1 MGRRPKF
8 DSEFRAHAVEM
19 VRSSGRP
26 RYQVAKDLGVS
37 DTTLAKWMAKDK
49 SNDDTEPLSV
59 SERED
64 YERLLRAERECDSPW
79 VFWRLVYLDSSSCC
93 WVCCVCQAAS

>member
-8 DSEFRAHAVEM
+8 DLEFRAHAVEM

-26 RYQVAKDLGVS
+26 RCQVAKDLGVS
-37 DTTLAKWMAKDK
+37 DSTLAKWMTAEK
-49 SNDDTEPLSV
+49 SNDEPEPLSV

-64 YERLLRAERECDSPW
+64 YERLQAAEREWQMEREILKKGMSFW
-79 VFWRLVYLDSSSCC
+79 VKESNGR
-93 WVCCVCQAAS
+93 